1 MKEISF
7 YAFLINLFLSRHFT
21 TMSTSLPLGSSFFLQ
36 SMTFLT
42 LPSSC
47 HPASGT
53 LKILF
58 PWMKSR
64 VYGLKNKT
72 WRHLRNR
79 KISQRKTKPK
89 KPPWKKRNLRFVL
102 RQNNAIFI
110 VQIVFNIC
118 LCILLMPWNV
128 ISLWSAGKET
138 GRRRW
143 WRIWPFGKCRKAIG
157 QYHLPCVIKLNHPKQ

>member
-1 MKEISF
+1 MKRISF

-79 KISQRKTKPK
+79 KISQRKTKPR
-89 KPPWKKRNLRFVL
+89 KPPWKKRNLRFVI

-110 VQIVFNIC
+110 LQITFIYMSVYFVDALNYNIFM
-118 LCILLMPWNV
+118 IRRKRNRKTKMMENMT
-128 ISLWSAGKET
+128 LW
-138 GRRRW
+138 
-143 WRIWPFGKCRKAIG
+143 
-157 QYHLPCVIKLNHPKQ
+157 